1 MYYSQRHTDTDTQ
14 THAYTQPKASQ
25 NNMLSTV
32 KSYIITEKTRISNPE
47 AETID
52 RKLELNV
59 SIINFHTIGPS
70 SKAF

>member
-1 MYYSQRHTDTDTQ
+1 M
-14 THAYTQPKASQ
+14 QPRASQ
-25 NNMLSTV
+25 NNMLFTV
-32 KSYIITEKTRISNPE
+32 KSYIITGKTCTGNPE

-59 SIINFHTIGPS
+59 SIINFHIIGPS